1 MQTIRTFNGLHLA
14 ENAPSQNKRCRA
26 QRGNGGK
33 STALVQD
40 MVAQRPDGAYITR
53 YCQGCHPRTRQA
65 SWAKKLMILR

>member
-14 ENAPSQNKRCRA
+14 ENASSQNKRCRA

-40 MVAQRPDGAYITR
+40 IVAQRPDVPHII
-53 YCQGCHPRTRQA
+53 RQ
-65 SWAKKLMILR
+65 RRG